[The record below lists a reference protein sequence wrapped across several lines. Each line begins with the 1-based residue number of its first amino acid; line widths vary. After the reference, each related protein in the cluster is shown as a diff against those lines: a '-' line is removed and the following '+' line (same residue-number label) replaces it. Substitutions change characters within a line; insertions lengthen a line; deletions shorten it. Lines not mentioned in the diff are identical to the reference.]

1 MGTNIGGVS
10 IETSRVRVQFALT
23 YILHLS
29 QLPCVSKTGFQLG
42 NGCLQMRSNC

>member
-10 IETSRVRVQFALT
+10 IGTSRVRVQFALT

-29 QLPCVSKTGFQLG
+29 QLPCVFPKLVFNLEVAV
-42 NGCLQMRSNC
+42 CK